1 MRGAGY
7 VALAL
12 DADPTTL
19 PIREMVP
26 VSELNNSLSPE
37 QRQSAASL
45 FKAYDIRGVVPD
57 ELNPALAYDIGRAIV
72 ATLGVDTVVVGR
84 DMRVSGPALASALMD
99 GIQDA
104 GADVVDVGMV
114 STDGLSFAIGHYG
127 YPAGVMVTASHNPA
141 EYNGFKI
148 ARSEARALSLS
159 DGLDLIRDRVVSND
173 LPPMV
178 PAEERGDLQQ
188 RDILDD
194 YASHMLGMIDV
205 SRLRPLRI
213 AIDAGNGMAG
223 TTVPRVFR
231 DLPIEV
237 VPLYFEP
244 DGTFPNHEANPLEP
258 ENTAVLRKLVV
269 EQKLDLGAAFDGDA
283 DRVFLVNEK
292 GELVGGDIL
301 TAVVSSRMLE
311 RYPGAAIV
319 YNLICSRGVPELI
332 AAKGGRPIRSRV
344 GHSYIKETMR
354 KEDAVFGGE
363 HSGHFYFRDNWYAD
377 SGMAALLFALEMIS
391 DEGKPLSEVIA
402 PLDHRF
408 RSGEI
413 NSEVADPAAIVKRI
427 EEHYRAQGAEIDH
440 LDGITV
446 GFPTW
451 WFNLRSSNTQPLLRL
466 NLEADDPATLQQKTD
481 EVLAMIRA

>member
-1 MRGAGY
+1 M
-7 VALAL
+7 
-12 DADPTTL
+12 T
-19 PIREMVP
+19 
-26 VSELNNSLSPE
+26 PE

-45 FKAYDIRGVVPD
+45 FKAYDIRGVVPG
-57 ELNPALAYDIGRAIV
+57 ELNPAIAYNIGRAVV
-72 ATLGVDTVVVGR
+72 ATLGVDAVVVGR
-84 DMRVSGPALASALMD
+84 DMRVSGPMLASALMD
-99 GIQDA
+99 GIRDA

-148 ARSEARALSLS
+148 ARSEARALSLT
-159 DGLDLIRDRVVSND
+159 DGLDLIRDRVVDND
-173 LPPMV
+173 LPPVV
-178 PAEERGDLQQ
+178 PAQERGDLQERQ
-188 RDILDD
+188 ILED
-194 YASHMLGMIDV
+194 YAKHMLGMIDV

-223 TTVPRVFR
+223 TTVPYVFK

-237 VPLYFEP
+237 IPLYFEP
-244 DGTFPNHEANPLEP
+244 DGTFPNHEANPIEP
-258 ENTAVLRKLVV
+258 ENTAALRKLVI
-269 EQKLDLGAAFDGDA
+269 EEKLDLGAAFDGDA
-283 DRVFLVNEK
+283 DRVFLVDEK
-292 GELVGGDIL
+292 GELIGGDIL
-301 TAVVSSRMLE
+301 TEVVSSRMLD

-332 AAKGGRPIRSRV
+332 ASKGGRPIRSRV

-354 KEDAVFGGE
+354 NEDAVFGGE

-391 DEGKPLSEVIA
+391 DEQKTLSDVIA
-402 PLDHRF
+402 PLDRRF

-413 NSEVADPAAIVKRI
+413 NSEVADPNAVMQRI
-427 EEHYRAQGAEIDH
+427 QEHYLAEGAEVDH

-451 WFNLRSSNTQPLLRL
+451 WFNVRSSNTQPLLRL
-466 NLEADDPATLQQKTD
+466 NLEADDPATLGEKTA